1 MISPMTRDELLE
13 KLRDL
18 KPWLAEQ
25 GIVNVRLFGS
35 YARDEAGPDSDVDL
49 LVDEARRLSY
59 FDLFDLKEE
68 LSRRIGRPVDVCEDT
83 SLVNP
88 YIRRTAMRDA
98 VAV

>member
-1 MISPMTRDELLE
+1 MTRAELLE

-49 LVDEARRLSY
+49 LVETSRPMGIEFLTTERLLGERLEAPVEFCAWEVMRPHVQTTVEK
-59 FDLFDLKEE
+59 DL
-68 LSRRIGRPVDVCEDT
+68 I
-83 SLVNP
+83 LV
-88 YIRRTAMRDA
+88 
-98 VAV
+98 

>member
-1 MISPMTRDELLE
+1 MTRDELLI

-18 KPWLAEQ
+18 KHWLEEQ

-49 LVDEARRLSY
+49 LVEMTKPMPGSWGRLDVERS
-59 FDLFDLKEE
+59 
-68 LSRRIGRPVDVCEDT
+68 LSERLGLGVEIVSDRNLT
-83 SLVNP
+83 NP
-88 YIRRTAMRDA
+88 YIRYTAERDA

>member
-1 MISPMTRDELLE
+1 MTRDELLI

-49 LVDEARRLSY
+49 LVDLSKPIGWEFY
-59 FDLFDLKEE
+59 SLKEDIAE
-68 LSRRIGRPVDVCEDT
+68 KLGLGVDLCSDKGLT
-83 SLVNP
+83 NP
-88 YIRRTAMRDA
+88 YIRHAAERDA
-98 VAV
+98 IAL